1 MKYLLFLINICFSLT
16 LFSQSE
22 KINWIFFIDNKVPN
36 PNMLEG
42 EFVYKNGSLEKSV
55 KFEYTIGD
63 IEVRN
68 EEFRD
73 LESCD
78 SLIIKLK
85 YKKLVGNTL
94 NFYNYTFQVPSRL
107 LFKYDYVV
115 LDIKNINKRK
125 GYFCFD
131 YSSNYEKT
139 VRVKRRG
146 MTTSNTSNG
155 YIYRNEIIMKEIEK
169 EKRRVIIIDV

>member
-1 MKYLLFLINICFSLT
+1 
-16 LFSQSE
+16 
-22 KINWIFFIDNKVPN
+22 
-36 PNMLEG
+36 MLEG

>member
-1 MKYLLFLINICFSLT
+1 MKYLLFFIHTCFSLT

-42 EFVYKNGSLEKSV
+42 EFLYRNDSLEKSI
-55 KFEYTIGD
+55 KFEYMVGD
-63 IEVRN
+63 IEVHN
-68 EEFRD
+68 EDFRD
-73 LESCD
+73 LKSCD

-85 YKKLVGNTL
+85 YKEMVGNTL
-94 NFYNYTFQVPSRL
+94 NFYNYSFQVPSRL

-125 GYFCFD
+125 GYFYFD
-131 YSSNYEKT
+131 YSTNYEKT
-139 VRVKRRG
+139 VRVKRRRKSTG
-146 MTTSNTSNG
+146 NTSRS
-155 YIYRNEIIMKEIEK
+155 YIYSNERIMKEIEK
-169 EKRRVIIIDV
+169 EKRRVIIIEG